1 MCFVNF
7 SAGFKKL
14 CAHWVKLQLQTQYSR
29 ASYVMTRAKV
39 IKTSFLRRY
48 LPFLPSLLI
57 GLLGAV
63 WLTFYPFDYGP
74 RAPLWTLG
82 LVALALTVG
91 LLSGAWMLERSL
103 ASFRY
108 ASGLLERALAQLR
121 PSWLEAILFAALSSS
136 AEELFFRGALQSLVG
151 VWGQA
156 LVFGLLHP
164 MPRRGWS
171 YTLYAALSGLAF
183 GFAAALTGSL
193 WPGLIAHFLIN
204 LQGLLELRRGQRR
217 SPRV

>member
-1 MCFVNF
+1 M
-7 SAGFKKL
+7 
-14 CAHWVKLQLQTQYSR
+14 
-29 ASYVMTRAKV
+29 M
-39 IKTSFLRRY
+39 KTSFLRRY
-48 LPFLPSLLI
+48 FPFLPSLLT

-63 WLTFYPFDYGP
+63 WLLFYPVAYGP
-74 RAPLWTLG
+74 RAGLLTLG

-91 LLSGAWMLERSL
+91 LLGGAWVLERTL

-121 PSWLEAILFAALSSS
+121 PTRLEATLFAALTAT
-136 AEELFFRGALQSLVG
+136 AEELFFRGALQGLIG

-183 GFAAALTGSL
+183 GFAATFTGSL

-204 LQGLLELRRGQRR
+204 LQGLLELWAQSRKRRMKGTR
-217 SPRV
+217 